1 MDARRFTLA
10 TAAVAGALTL
20 AGAARAADPEYAA
33 GFAGGL
39 TYGLGLAG
47 RVQGPEW
54 GVQASFLPYYTGD
67 SGLFAGGVTA
77 FRTINQGSVGR
88 LYASFGSA
96 AVARIASV
104 TDAPPCDASGVC
116 GPVPAPRRETSGG
129 FAVGPGLGMEFR
141 FGGNFALS
149 VELPVAFA
157 FDATKGVSLRS
168 ILPIPNAALLY
179 TF

>member
-1 MDARRFTLA
+1 MNRRHILS
-10 TAAVAGALTL
+10 TAALLGALTL
-20 AGAARAADPEYAA
+20 AGVARADGPEYGA

-47 RVQGPEW
+47 RVQGSEW
-54 GVQASFLPYYTGD
+54 GAQASFLPYYTGD
-67 SGLFAGGVTA
+67 SALFAGGLTG

-88 LYASFGSA
+88 LYGSLGA
-96 AVARIASV
+96 AGFARMSTV
-104 TDAPPCDASGVC
+104 TDAPVCDAANVC
-116 GPVPAPRRETSGG
+116 ATAVSRRETSAG
-129 FAVGPGLGMEFR
+129 FALGPGLGMEFR

-149 VELPVAFA
+149 VELPIAFA
-157 FDATKGVSLRS
+157 FDASRGVTLRS